1 LFVTL
6 DLDDWDH
13 FEMHHYAFHV
23 SDAEF
28 DAIFERVKE
37 GGIPF
42 GSGLFSQED
51 MQINHR
57 RGGRGVY
64 FKEPNGHVLE
74 LLTRE

>member
-1 LFVTL
+1 
-6 DLDDWDH
+6 
-13 FEMHHYAFHV
+13 V

-28 DAIFERVKE
+28 DAIFGRIKE
-37 GGIPF
+37 AGIPF
-42 GSGLFSQED
+42 GSGPFSHED

-57 RGGRGVY
+57 RSGRGVY

>member
-1 LFVTL
+1 MEASRKLTPL
-6 DLDDWDH
+6 
-13 FEMHHYAFHV
+13 
-23 SDAEF
+23 
-28 DAIFERVKE
+28 E
-37 GGIPF
+37 GEQATGLPT
-42 GSGLFSQED
+42 SGPFSQED